1 MKNIN
6 LQYFAETGI
15 TTDLNPVISIDFVSS
30 FKENVKELQ
39 QLLGVENL
47 TPMAEGT
54 QIKIYKLSQKGDAP
68 AQVAEGE
75 DIPATEFQKKLVDTI
90 TMGLKK
96 YRKLTTAEA
105 IQRAGMRVAVNE
117 TDDKL
122 VSNVQKEAKKDLYD
136 VLKAGSGTATGTNLQ
151 TALANLW
158 GKLQVRFEDVD
169 ATPVYFVNPLDIAD
183 TLGTSTISTQ
193 TAFGFSYIQNFLG
206 LGDVIVS
213 PQVEY
218 KKPIGTAKENLR
230 IAYVPA
236 GGDVAQTFG
245 LTTDETG
252 LIGVTHGANLKNAT
266 IETLVITGIKPFV
279 EYADAVFVAT
289 ISE

>member
-15 TTDLNPVISIDFVSS
+15 TTDLNPIISIDFVSS
-30 FKENVKELQ
+30 FKRNVKELQ

-54 QIKIYKLSQKGDAP
+54 QIKIYRLSQKGEFP
-68 AQVAEGE
+68 EQVGEGE
-75 DIPATEFQKKLVDTI
+75 DIPATEFKKKLANTI
-90 TMGLKK
+90 TISLKK
-96 YRKLTTAEA
+96 YRKVTSAEL
-105 IQRAGMRVAVNE
+105 IQRVGTRAAINE
-117 TDDKL
+117 TDDML
-122 VSNVQKEAKKDLYD
+122 VSNVQKESKKNLYT
-136 VLKAGSGTATGTNLQ
+136 VLKAGEGTATGTNLQ

-158 GKLQVRFEDVD
+158 GKLQERFEDID

-218 KKPIGTAKENLR
+218 KKPIATAKENLR

-236 GGDVAQTFG
+236 SGDVAQTFG

-252 LIGVTHGANLKNAT
+252 LIGVTHGVILKNAT
-266 IETLVITGIKPFV
+266 VETLVIAGVTPFV